1 MLTLSLVMGSTEDS
15 LPHVGVVPGE
25 TDHFILA
32 GFNGSGMSFIHIV
45 SRGIAR
51 MIREGIAF
59 ENTGL
64 PQFLKTVPTRIN
76 DYKQGL

>member
-1 MLTLSLVMGSTEDS
+1 MGSTEDS

-32 GFNGSGMSFIHIV
+32 GFNGSGMSIIHLV

-51 MIREGIAF
+51 MIEQSIAF
-59 ENTGL
+59 EETGL
-64 PQFLKTVPTRIN
+64 PYFFKTGRERIK
-76 DYKQGL
+76 DSDRGRRA